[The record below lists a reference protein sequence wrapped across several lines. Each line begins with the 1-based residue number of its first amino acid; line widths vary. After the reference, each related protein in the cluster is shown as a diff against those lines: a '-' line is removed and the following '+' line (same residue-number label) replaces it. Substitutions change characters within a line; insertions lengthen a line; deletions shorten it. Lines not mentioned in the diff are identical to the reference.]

1 MTQHARIALID
12 QDETTA
18 AALAATLDAH
28 GCTVFA
34 LKPERRED
42 PLPTLR
48 PDVIVVNAARA
59 PEPAIA
65 LARRLGADERRL
77 PTPILVLGQAPDDV
91 PEAATLE
98 AGVES
103 VLDPPFA
110 EAALVSRVRGLARI
124 SVMQTELR
132 RRRAI
137 EHRFGIEERFETDDS
152 SAELPANIL
161 AVGDFGAT
169 TAKTL
174 AQAASAPLRVE
185 FIAEPQAALEAL
197 YGGGYDLAVVA
208 VGPEPAETLA
218 WCDAVRDN
226 PRLFNLPILMLGET
240 DAFAGAGE
248 PYRRGFVDVLPT
260 PVDAPNLAAHLRMLL
275 SQQRYRRLLQESYRC
290 PLRRETADGLTGL
303 YSYGFLHEYL
313 ASLIA
318 ETEANAGAFTVALF
332 DLDRFADINAR
343 FGYAAGDSVLRQ
355 VGGLFSRLVRGE
367 DLTARY
373 GGDAFCVVMAATPL
387 ETARD
392 ALARIRHIIGLTE
405 FGLPS
410 GEGAVT
416 VSARMGCAGFR
427 PGDTPE
433 SLLARAT
440 PRAKDGKN
448 PD

>member
-34 LKPERRED
+34 LKPERREE
-42 PLPTLR
+42 PLPALR
-48 PDVIVVNAARA
+48 PDVIVVNAEHA

-65 LARRLGADERRL
+65 LARRIGVGESRL
-77 PTPILVLGQAPDDV
+77 PTPILVLGRAVDGPGD
-91 PEAATLE
+91 ATSLE

-103 VLDPPFA
+103 VLDAPFA
-110 EAALVSRVRGLARI
+110 DAALVSRVRGLARI

-132 RRRAI
+132 RRRAV
-137 EHRFGIEERFETDDS
+137 EHRFGIEERFENDPP
-152 SAELPANIL
+152 SAALPANLL
-161 AVGDFGAT
+161 AVGDFGP
-169 TAKTL
+169 TAETL
-174 AQAASAPLRVE
+174 AEAVSAPLSIDFV
-185 FIAEPQAALEAL
+185 AEPQAALEAL

-208 VGPEPAETLA
+208 IGTDPAETLA

-226 PRLFNLPILMLGET
+226 PRLFNLPILMLGEA

-248 PYRRGFVDVLPT
+248 PYRRGFVDTLPL

-318 ETEANAGAFTVALF
+318 ETEATAGAFTVALF

-355 VGGLFSRLVRGE
+355 VGGLFGRLVRGE

-373 GGDAFCVVMAATPL
+373 GGDSFCVVMAATPL
-387 ETARD
+387 ATARD

-427 PGDTPE
+427 SNDTPE

-440 PRAKDGKN
+440 PRRKGGKERG
-448 PD
+448 